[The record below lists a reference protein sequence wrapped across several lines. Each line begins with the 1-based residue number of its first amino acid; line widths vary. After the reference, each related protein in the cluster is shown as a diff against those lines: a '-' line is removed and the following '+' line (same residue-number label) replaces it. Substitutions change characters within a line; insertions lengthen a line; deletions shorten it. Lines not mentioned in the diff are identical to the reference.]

1 MALAGAAGVAI
12 ENARLHQRLEQVAV
26 LGERERIARDL
37 HDTVI
42 QRLFATGLGLQGL
55 VGRIEGADLQER
67 LQQAIDEL
75 DETIREIRISIFD
88 LEARAVA
95 KDGLRARVLALAS
108 EVTPTLGFEP
118 KVHMEGPLDSAA
130 DASTRDELLKTMR
143 EALANVAKHAAASS
157 VDVRLSASSGTI
169 TLRVADNGV
178 GIPKG
183 AARGQGLDNMEA
195 RAEALGGL
203 CEFSGRPGGGT
214 VVSWRV
220 PSSP

>member
-1 MALAGAAGVAI
+1 
-12 ENARLHQRLEQVAV
+12 
-26 LGERERIARDL
+26 
-37 HDTVI
+37 
-42 QRLFATGLGLQGL
+42 
-55 VGRIEGADLQER
+55 
-67 LQQAIDEL
+67 
-75 DETIREIRISIFD
+75 
-88 LEARAVA
+88 
-95 KDGLRARVLALAS
+95 
-108 EVTPTLGFEP
+108 
-118 KVHMEGPLDSAA
+118 MEGPLDSAA

-183 AARGQGLDNMEA
+183 AARGHGLDNMEA